1 MYIAFTFRQYKK
13 RFNPKDFNRIRI
25 ESTLTSLVAR
35 IFFLVDDENEI
46 DFEDVVQQLKKA
58 IIQNIDSQIYQWS
71 MFKQELLN
79 IKEFK

>member
-1 MYIAFTFRQYKK
+1 M
-13 RFNPKDFNRIRI
+13 
-25 ESTLTSLVAR
+25 
-35 IFFLVDDENEI
+35 DDENEI